1 METKEEILIVHDE
14 SGVVDLFLDGDYV
27 DSWTGKDNLMIWV
40 LKSLGYEAEEEFLK
54 TEYAD
59 EDTENME
66 PVTE

>member
-27 DSWTGKDNLMIWV
+27 DSWTGKDSLMIWV
-40 LKSLGYEAEEEFLK
+40 LKSLGYEAEEEWLK
-54 TEYAD
+54 IEYND

-66 PVTE
+66 PVNG